1 MYPEYEDKAINTSTS
16 SMLLMALFMASVLM
30 VSLFASGTAQ
40 AERIKDLTTV
50 QGVRSN
56 SLIGYGLVVGL
67 NGTGDSSN
75 SSPYTI
81 SSINAMLERF
91 GINVR
96 SQIATMKPKNIAA
109 VMITTALPPFAK
121 PGQRLD
127 ITVSSMGDAK
137 SLRGGTLLL
146 TPLLAGNNQIY
157 AVAQGALSVGGFTA
171 SGSASSKTVG
181 HPTVGRIPNG
191 ASIEKAA
198 PTTMHSGQEKIT
210 LSLKNPDF
218 STVKRMRDAIN
229 VNFGSKN
236 MAKAIDAGTVEV
248 WNPEANAI
256 ELIARLEQIDI
267 TTDHRAI
274 VVMDERTGTIVMG
287 QEVRIDTVAVAHG
300 SISVT
305 VSEAPQVSQPNAFAG
320 GETTTVDSTEVMIEE
335 EEAQFVV
342 LPRQVSLSSLVAA
355 LNAVGATPSDLIAVL
370 QAIKAAGALHAELRV
385 I

>member
-1 MYPEYEDKAINTSTS
+1 MYPECDNKTTNTSSS
-16 SMLLMALFMASVLM
+16 SMLLAALFMASVLM
-30 VSLFASGTAQ
+30 VGLFASNVAH

-56 SLIGYGLVVGL
+56 DLLGYGLVVGL

-109 VMITTALPPFAK
+109 VMITATLPPFAK
-121 PGQRLD
+121 PGQKLD

-146 TPLLAGNNQIY
+146 TPLLAGNSQVY

-191 ASIEKAA
+191 ANIERAA
-198 PTTMHSGQEKIT
+198 PTTMESGQEKIT

-218 STVKRMRDAIN
+218 STIKRMRDAIN
-229 VNFGSKN
+229 TSFGAD
-236 MAKAIDAGTVEV
+236 MAKAIDAGTLEV

-267 TTDHRAI
+267 TTDHRAV

-305 VSEAPQVSQPNAFAG
+305 VTESPQVSQPNAFAG
-320 GETTTVDSTEVMIEE
+320 GETTTVDSTSVQIDE

-342 LPRQVSLSSLVAA
+342 LPRQVSLSALVAA

>member
-1 MYPEYEDKAINTSTS
+1 MHPEYDDNAINATTGSRVLTV
-16 SMLLMALFMASVLM
+16 LFMASALM
-30 VSLFASGTAQ
+30 VSLFTPYAAQ
-40 AERIKDLTTV
+40 AERIKDLASV

-56 SLIGYGLVVGL
+56 DLLGYGLVVGL

-96 SQIATMKPKNIAA
+96 SKIATMKPKNIAA
-109 VMITTALPPFAK
+109 VMITATLPAFAR
-121 PGQRLD
+121 PGQKLD

-146 TPLLAGNNQIY
+146 APLLAGNNQVY
-157 AVAQGALSVGGFTA
+157 AVAQGPLSVGGFTA
-171 SGSASSKTVG
+171 SGNASTKTVN
-181 HPTVGRIPNG
+181 HPTVARIPNG
-191 ASIEKAA
+191 ANIERAA
-198 PTTMHSGQEKIT
+198 PTTMRSGQEKIT
-210 LSLKNPDF
+210 LILNNPDF
-218 STVKRMRDAIN
+218 STMKRMRDAIN
-229 VNFGSKN
+229 ASFGAD
-236 MAKAIDAGTVEV
+236 MARTIDAGSIEV
-248 WNPEANAI
+248 WNPEGDAI
-256 ELIARLEQIDI
+256 ELVARLEQIEL

-274 VVMDERTGTIVMG
+274 VVIDERTGTIVMG

-305 VSEAPQVSQPNAFAG
+305 VTESPLVSQPNAFAG
-320 GETTTVDSTEVMIEE
+320 GETAIVDRTDVRIEE
-335 EEAQFVV
+335 EAAQLVV
-342 LPRQVSLSSLVAA
+342 LPRQVSLSALVAA
-355 LNAVGATPSDLIAVL
+355 LNAVGATPSDLISVL

>member
-1 MYPEYEDKAINTSTS
+1 MYPEYCEKATNTSTS
-16 SMLLMALFMASVLM
+16 GTLITALFMTSVLM
-30 VSLFASGTAQ
+30 VGLFASGAAH

-56 SLIGYGLVVGL
+56 ELIGYGLVVGL

-96 SQIATMKPKNIAA
+96 SKIATMKPKNIAA
-109 VMITTALPPFAK
+109 VMITATLPPFAR

-146 TPLLAGNNQIY
+146 TPLLAGNSQVY

-171 SGSASSKTVG
+171 SGNASSKTVG

-191 ASIEKAA
+191 ASVERAA

-210 LSLKNPDF
+210 LRLNNPDF
-218 STVKRMRDAIN
+218 STIKRMRDAIN
-229 VNFGSKN
+229 ASFGAD
-236 MAKAIDAGTVEV
+236 MAKTIDAGTLEV
-248 WNPEANAI
+248 WNPEADAI
-256 ELIARLEQIDI
+256 ELIARLEQIEI

-274 VVMDERTGTIVMG
+274 VVIDERTGTIVMG

-305 VSEAPQVSQPNAFAG
+305 VTESPQVSQPNAFAG
-320 GETTTVDSTEVMIEE
+320 GETTTVDRTDVQIEE

-370 QAIKAAGALHAELRV
+370 QAIKAAGALHAELKV

>member
-1 MYPEYEDKAINTSTS
+1 MHPEYNDKATNRSTRGT
-16 SMLLMALFMASVLM
+16 LLMALLMANLLLSG
-30 VSLFASGTAQ
+30 LFTSDAH
-40 AERIKDLTTV
+40 AERIKDLASV

-56 SLIGYGLVVGL
+56 DLIGYGLVVGL

-96 SQIATMKPKNIAA
+96 SKIATMKPKNIAA
-109 VMITTALPPFAK
+109 VIVTAKLPPFAR
-121 PGQRLD
+121 PGQKLD

-137 SLRGGTLLL
+137 SLRGGMLLI
-146 TPLLAGNNQIY
+146 TPLLAGNSQVY
-157 AVAQGALSVGGFTA
+157 AVAQGSLSVGGFTA

-191 ASIEKAA
+191 ANIERAA
-198 PTTMHSGQEKIT
+198 PTTMRSGQEKIT
-210 LSLKNPDF
+210 LTLNNPDF
-218 STVKRMRDAIN
+218 STIKRMRDAIN
-229 VNFGSKN
+229 ANFGAD
-236 MAKAIDAGTVEV
+236 MAQTIDAGTIEV
-248 WNPEANAI
+248 WNPEADAI
-256 ELIARLEQIDI
+256 ELIARLEQIEL
-267 TTDHRAI
+267 TTDHHAV

-305 VSEAPQVSQPNAFAG
+305 VTESPLVSQPRAFAG
-320 GETTTVDSTEVMIEE
+320 GQTTTVDRTDVTIEE
-335 EEAQFVV
+335 EEAQLVV
-342 LPRQVSLSSLVAA
+342 LPRQVSLSTLVTA

>member
-1 MYPEYEDKAINTSTS
+1 MHTEYKYKAIYTSTT
-16 SMLLMALFMASVLM
+16 SMLITVALMSAVLMA
-30 VSLFASGTAQ
+30 SLFTPGTVQ
-40 AERIKDLTTV
+40 AERIKDLTTIE
-50 QGVRSN
+50 GVRSN
-56 SLIGYGLVVGL
+56 ELIGYGLVVGL

-96 SQIATMKPKNIAA
+96 SQISAMKPVNIAA
-109 VMITTALPPFAK
+109 VMITASLPPFAR

-146 TPLLAGNNQIY
+146 TPLLAGNSQVY

-198 PTTMHSGQEKIT
+198 PTAMHSGQEKIT

-229 VNFGSKN
+229 ANFGAKN
-236 MAKAIDAGTVEV
+236 MAKAIDASTVEV

-267 TTDHRAI
+267 AIDHRAI

-287 QEVRIDTVAVAHG
+287 QEVRVDTVAVAHG

-305 VSEAPQVSQPNAFAG
+305 VSESAQVSQPNAFG
-320 GETTTVDSTEVMIEE
+320 SGDTTTVDQTDVQIEE

-342 LPRQVSLSSLVAA
+342 LPRQVSLSALVAA

>member
-1 MYPEYEDKAINTSTS
+1 MYPEYDDQATNALGGKLFT
-16 SMLLMALFMASVLM
+16 ALFMASLLLVGF
-30 VSLFASGTAQ
+30 FASSAAY
-40 AERIKDLTTV
+40 AERIKDLATI

-56 SLIGYGLVVGL
+56 ELIGYGLVVGL

-96 SQIATMKPKNIAA
+96 SKIATMKPKNIAA
-109 VMITTALPPFAK
+109 VMITATLPPFAR
-121 PGQRLD
+121 PGQKLD
-127 ITVSSMGDAK
+127 VTVSSMGDSK

-146 TPLLAGNNQIY
+146 TPLLAGNNQVY

-171 SGSASSKTVG
+171 GGNAASKTVG

-191 ASIEKAA
+191 ANIERAA
-198 PTTMHSGQEKIT
+198 PTGMRSGQDKVT
-210 LSLKNPDF
+210 LQLNNPDF
-218 STVKRMRDAIN
+218 STIKRMRDAIN
-229 VNFGSKN
+229 ANFGAD
-236 MAKAIDAGTVEV
+236 MARTVDAGTIEV
-248 WNPEANAI
+248 WNPEADAI
-256 ELIARLEQIDI
+256 ELIARLEQIEL
-267 TTDHRAI
+267 TTDHRAV

-305 VSEAPQVSQPNAFAG
+305 VTESPQVSQPNAFAG
-320 GETTTVDSTEVMIEE
+320 GETTTVDRTDVQIEE
-335 EEAQFVV
+335 EAAQLVV
-342 LPRQVSLSSLVAA
+342 LPRQVSLSTLVTA